1 MQANIDASKAPA
13 AQAPEQAGGV
23 TDLQVG
29 PPAPTGFDA
38 FQRKVTSA
46 SQGYLNEATNLLKGL
61 TATDSERN
69 EAKAQATGIAFIRA
83 AAALRKMG
91 PSGDRQADAMEAL
104 AKGAQDYTATDKA
117 DKKAALAAGMSL
129 AMAKATLAQ
138 GDTKIAA
145 DMYNQSEI
153 MLMRGKE
160 LAVQAGHWTSQDQ
173 TAYMKAMADIER
185 GRAEIGLMRQQGVLY
200 GAQASEYPSRINK
213 NEAESAWYRT
223 RQPTG
228 GITPAIRDKA
238 ADNAGNVMKSL
249 RELEAWKNKF
259 PNDTLPALR
268 DRIYESEL
276 KRLSGDDTKP
286 KSAQVDKVPDA
297 AEVAG
302 RVR

>member
-1 MQANIDASKAPA
+1 
-13 AQAPEQAGGV
+13 
-23 TDLQVG
+23 
-29 PPAPTGFDA
+29 
-38 FQRKVTSA
+38 
-46 SQGYLNEATNLLKGL
+46 L
-61 TATDSERN
+61 TATNDERN

-91 PSGDRQADAMEAL
+91 QSGDRQADAMEAL
-104 AKGAQDYTATDKA
+104 AKGAQDYNATDKA

-129 AMAKATLAQ
+129 AMAKANLAQ

-160 LAVQAGHWTSQDQ
+160 LAVQQGHWTKQDE
-173 TAYMKAMADIER
+173 TAYLKAMADIQK
-185 GRAEIGLMRQQGVLY
+185 GLAEIGLMRQQGVLY
-200 GAQASEYPSRINK
+200 GAQATRVDSEIKENLGRANYYN
-213 NEAESAWYRT
+213 
-223 RQPTG
+223 QPRG

-249 RELEAWKNKF
+249 SELAAWRTKF

-276 KRLSGDDTKP
+276 KRLSGADTKP
-286 KSAQVDKVPDA
+286 ESAQVDKVPDA